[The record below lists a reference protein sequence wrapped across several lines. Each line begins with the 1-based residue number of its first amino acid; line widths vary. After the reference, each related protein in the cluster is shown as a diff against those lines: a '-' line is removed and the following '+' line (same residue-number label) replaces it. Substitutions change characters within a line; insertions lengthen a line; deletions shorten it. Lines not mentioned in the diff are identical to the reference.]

1 MLNVNVNV
9 QKINTWQELVPLQ
22 WNHVVFSFEAATDRT
37 LTRVNGVS
45 DTAIDPNVKQLL
57 FKRWD
62 TRIQQAGTVPLSRTE
77 GILRSLKILS
87 PHIDAEEPLLTRSKP
102 HEILTPQE
110 RTEKSRT
117 IATTQESGTS

>member
-1 MLNVNVNV
+1 M
-9 QKINTWQELVPLQ
+9 Q
-22 WNHVVFSFEAATDRT
+22 WNHVVFSFDAASNRT

-45 DTAIDPNVKQLL
+45 DTVIDPNVKQLL

-62 TRIQQAGTVPLSRTE
+62 TRIQQAGTAPLSRSE

-102 HEILTPQE
+102 REILTPQE
-110 RTEKSRT
+110 RTEKART
-117 IATTQESGTS
+117 IVATQEAGIVIIIAVFT